1 VPRSADPGRF
11 LGSAYLRMLRRDS
24 GYCGRIRQVHF
35 PVATELRKG
44 PCCAD
49 RRTCPSRHSLLKT
62 KLSSLGVRSHF
73 VSVCCQPRADCG
85 VFGCPEGPTAGALGG
100 TRNSARRSSPIFAAN
115 SPCLLSAM
123 RPKTSQEQL
132 LTFQLLV
139 AFAVIA
145 TALLDPLQ
153 TAIGIG
159 RLVSIVLIEAR
170 VHPCFASGFVRVLW
184 RHGRREDCVTRAC

>member
-1 VPRSADPGRF
+1 MPESERPHPRRPHWRRIGPEVRPTNNAIGKNVIVVFVPFARWATKRRALQEQIVFVHLSWA
-11 LGSAYLRMLRRDS
+11 SAYLRMLRRDS

-73 VSVCCQPRADCG
+73 VSVSCQPRADCG

-100 TRNSARRSSPIFAAN
+100 T
-115 SPCLLSAM
+115 
-123 RPKTSQEQL
+123 
-132 LTFQLLV
+132 
-139 AFAVIA
+139 
-145 TALLDPLQ
+145 
-153 TAIGIG
+153 
-159 RLVSIVLIEAR
+159 
-170 VHPCFASGFVRVLW
+170 
-184 RHGRREDCVTRAC
+184 